1 MVHQHFKLVPSFTIA
16 ENIML
21 GIEPNTSGFI
31 SQRSENEEVKKLADK
46 FNLPVDPTAHIRDLP
61 VGMQ

>member
-1 MVHQHFKLVPSFTIA
+1 
-16 ENIML
+16 ML